1 MNVGWSSIR
10 NTLVHCLDCEDFWVQ
25 HRLQKKAPPVFDP
38 DKYPDV
44 ASLARQAAEVRGR
57 TASFVAG
64 LTDEDLGREE
74 SVVFEN
80 GATAR
85 FTVSKV
91 FLHVITHD
99 THHRGQ
105 VVALARQLGY
115 EPIELDLL

>member
-10 NTLVHCLDCEDFWVQ
+10 NTLVHCLNCEVFWVQ
-25 HRLQKKAPPVFDP
+25 HRLQKQAPPAIEP
-38 DKYPDV
+38 EKYPDV
-44 ASLARQAAEVRGR
+44 ASLAREAAEVRSR

-74 SVVFEN
+74 SAILSS

-91 FLHVITHD
+91 FLHVITHE
-99 THHRGQ
+99 THHQGQ

-115 EPIELDLL
+115 EPVELDLL